1 VRTARIAHDFK
12 DEATVYSLWIFS
24 MTAPGQNKLALLKN
38 YLGSVVRRQSGF
50 ESMAGAS
57 PGRIVKEGLESL
69 EGAEPERI
77 VEGSPLSDQEAQI
90 VQRAVEKV
98 RTNQLPSHE
107 EQFALE
113 AIVFPDKRPVFDII
127 NDDFAIANPM
137 WSLFDT
143 DQDIHSRIR
152 DVIPSIGRIEVPDN
166 TLVPYLGTG
175 FVVGD
180 GLLMTNRHVAEEFA
194 TGLGLSNLNFIS
206 KSVPAIDFKR
216 ELNDSDPD
224 KKAFLTVQ
232 KVLMIHPYWDMA
244 LLSVSGLPKTR
255 TPLTLSLKH
264 PEDAAKAQQNVAV
277 IGYPAFDPR
286 NDAAVQNKVFD
297 GVYYIKRLAP
307 GKVGVPNVDPQ
318 VMSFGKFVMALT
330 HDSST
335 LGGNSGSVVLDV
347 STGEVIALHF
357 AGEYL
362 KSNYGVPSSDLAS
375 DGRVIDAG
383 VNFAKGAKAQ
393 AGPWDKYWQD
403 REGVAQGTG
412 AAVAAM
418 SPSTPEAS
426 LQKPPELRISS
437 GGESVTWTIPIEITI
452 RIGAEPAGSSGS
464 DGGAS

>member
-1 VRTARIAHDFK
+1 
-12 DEATVYSLWIFS
+12 
-24 MTAPGQNKLALLKN
+24 MTAPDQNKLALLKN
-38 YLGSVVRRQSGF
+38 YLGSVVSRGPGV
-50 ESMAGAS
+50 ESIARTR
-57 PGRIVKEGLESL
+57 PGRIAQDGLESL
-69 EGAEPERI
+69 EIAAPEQI
-77 VEGSPLSDQEAQI
+77 VQGSPLSDQEANT
-90 VQRAVEKV
+90 VQRAIEKV

-127 NDDFAIANPM
+127 NDDFTIANPM
-137 WSLFDT
+137 WSVFDT
-143 DQDIHSRIR
+143 DQDIHARIR
-152 DVIPSIGRIEVPDN
+152 DVIPSIGRIEVPDS
-166 TLVPYLGTG
+166 TLAPYLGTG
-175 FVVGD
+175 FIVGD

-206 KSVPAIDFKR
+206 QSVPAIDFKR

-244 LLSVSGLPKTR
+244 LLSVTGLPKTR
-255 TPLTLSLKH
+255 KPLTLSLKH
-264 PEDAAKAQQNVAV
+264 PEDAANAQQNVAV

-307 GKVGVPNVDPQ
+307 GQVGVPNVDPQ
-318 VMSFGKFVMALT
+318 VMSFGKLVTALT

-347 STGEVIALHF
+347 STGEVIGLHF

-362 KSNYGVPSSDLAS
+362 KSNYAVPSSDLAS

-383 VNFAKGAKAQ
+383 VNFGKGAKAQ
-393 AGPWDKYWQD
+393 AGPWDKYWQTK
-403 REGVAQGTG
+403 EG
-412 AAVAAM
+412 AVVSVM
-418 SPSTPEAS
+418 SPSTSKAPS
-426 LQKPPELRISS
+426 LKPPELRTSTD
-437 GGESVTWTIPIEITI
+437 GDSVTWTIPIEITI
-452 RIGAEPAGSSGS
+452 RIGDEPLRSSGS
-464 DGGAS
+464 DGAAS

>member
-1 VRTARIAHDFK
+1 
-12 DEATVYSLWIFS
+12 
-24 MTAPGQNKLALLKN
+24 MTAPGQNKLALLKS
-38 YLGSVVRRQSGF
+38 YLGSVVPRQTGF
-50 ESMAGAS
+50 ESMARAS

-77 VEGSPLSDQEAQI
+77 VQGTPLSDQEAQI

-98 RTNQLPSHE
+98 RTNQLPSHD

-127 NDDFAIANPM
+127 NDDFTIANPM

-152 DVIPSIGRIEVPDN
+152 DVIPSIGRIEVPDS

-180 GLLMTNRHVAEEFA
+180 GLLMTNRHVAEAFA
-194 TGLGLSNLNFIS
+194 TGLGLSNLNFIT
-206 KSVPAIDFKR
+206 VPAIDFKR
-216 ELNDSDPD
+216 ELNDSDPE

-244 LLSVSGLPKTR
+244 LLSVTGLPKSR
-255 TPLTLSLKH
+255 KPLTLSLKH
-264 PEDAAKAQQNVAV
+264 PEDAAKDQQNVAV

-297 GVYYIKRLAP
+297 GVYYVKRLAP

-318 VMSFGKFVMALT
+318 VMSFGKLVSALT

-393 AGPWDKYWQD
+393 AGPWDKYWQIK
-403 REGVAQGTG
+403 EGAPVS
-412 AAVAAM
+412 AM

-426 LQKPPELRISS
+426 SSKPRELGTSVR
-437 GGESVTWTIPIEITI
+437 GGSVTLTVPIEITI
-452 RIGAEPAGSSGS
+452 RIGAEPSRSSGS
-464 DGGAS
+464 AGDAS